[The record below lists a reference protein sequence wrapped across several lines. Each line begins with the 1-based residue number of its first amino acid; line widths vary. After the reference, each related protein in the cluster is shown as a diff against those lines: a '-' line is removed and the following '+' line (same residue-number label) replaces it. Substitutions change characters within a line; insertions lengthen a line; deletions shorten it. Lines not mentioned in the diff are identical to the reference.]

1 MELEQESSETSVSK
15 PKSARLNNLDALRF
29 LAANAVI
36 AHHLEQTK
44 GMCGLHAY
52 WDNPVLPLLGPYGVQ
67 FFFVLSGFIITY
79 MLLNEKHDTGT
90 IDLKRFYIR
99 RALRIWPLYYL
110 MVGLAFIAVPFMIHF
125 PEDSIL
131 GYYQVYLH
139 DNFWHFI
146 PYYVF
151 FLPNFA
157 ILPLT
162 PVIGASQLWSLG
174 VEEQFYLIW
183 PILLRIFARVPLL
196 SFVFVL
202 LIRYLLI
209 AYCTPNHLDDP
220 NYIINRWS
228 ADCFAV
234 GGITAYTFVC
244 TKGGTAWPSKK
255 ELLNLA
261 IAIIPAFLLIVNSF
275 AWVPGLY
282 LMEGSAVVIF
292 FAARSRAWG
301 GLYGLMEKMG
311 KYSYGIYMYHPIVL
325 NFLLSLMIHMPFKDN
340 EFALW
345 ILNGLT
351 FGMTWLCAWYSY
363 NYYELPFL
371 KLKEKWEYRKPSAQ
385 PVETVPA
392 SGS

>member
-1 MELEQESSETSVSK
+1 MELEQESSETPVNK
-15 PKSARLNNLDALRF
+15 PKRARLNNLDALRF

-44 GMCGLHAY
+44 SMCGLHAY
-52 WDNPVLPLLGPYGVQ
+52 WDNPVLPPLGPCGVQ

-110 MVGLAFIAVPFMIHF
+110 MVGLAFFAVPFMIHF
-125 PEDSIL
+125 PEDSLL
-131 GYYQVYLH
+131 GFYQVNLR

-183 PILLRIFARVPLL
+183 PILLRIFAKVPLL
-196 SFVFVL
+196 SFIFVL

-209 AYCTPNHLDDP
+209 AYCIQNHLDNP

-234 GGITAYTFVC
+234 GGVTAYTFVC
-244 TKGGTAWPSKK
+244 TNGGTAWPSKK
-255 ELLNLA
+255 ELLNLV
-261 IAIIPAFLLIVNSF
+261 IAVVPAFLLIVNSF
-275 AWVPGLY
+275 AWEPGLY
-282 LMEGSAVVIF
+282 LMEGSAAVIF

-311 KYSYGIYMYHPIVL
+311 KYSYGIYMYHPVVL

-340 EFALW
+340 DFALW

-351 FGMTWLCAWYSY
+351 FGLTWLCAWYSY

-371 KLKEKWEYRKPSAQ
+371 KLKEKWEYRKPSIQQLEA
-385 PVETVPA
+385 VPA
-392 SGS
+392 NGS